1 MIIEAAIIILG
12 LIAIMSVGVVCW
24 RNADTRSVA
33 DIIREEK
40 LKALDQFLMEKGV
53 VSLVALDQRVSRLE
67 KGRDEG
73 GDDA

>member
-24 RNADTRSVA
+24 MNADTRSVA

-53 VSLVALDQRVSRLE
+53 VSLVALEQRVSCLE